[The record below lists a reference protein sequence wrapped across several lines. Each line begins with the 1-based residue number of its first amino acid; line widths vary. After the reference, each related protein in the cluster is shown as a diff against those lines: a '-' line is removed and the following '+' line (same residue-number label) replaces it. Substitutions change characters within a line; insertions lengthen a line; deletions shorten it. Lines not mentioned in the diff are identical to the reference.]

1 MPKINQKKCLRL
13 RKRLKTYKI
22 WPLVA
27 ALRRRTRRK
36 TTSRQHQAKMTS
48 PTLRSGRREKVAV
61 EDNFTTAMQE
71 AILQS
76 DLDFEQKKEVEAA
89 WQQLLNT
96 GQGSQVVMDSLDKE
110 DRKKVV
116 KLKKKLNTMTLDQF
130 NSASEQEDSPNT
142 NGEKVKEYIL

>member
-1 MPKINQKKCLRL
+1 MPKINQKRCPKL
-13 RKRLKTYKI
+13 RKRTKIYRI
-22 WPLVA
+22 WPLVVA
-27 ALRRRTRRK
+27 QRRRTRRK

-89 WQQLLNT
+89 
-96 GQGSQVVMDSLDKE
+96 
-110 DRKKVV
+110 
-116 KLKKKLNTMTLDQF
+116 
-130 NSASEQEDSPNT
+130 
-142 NGEKVKEYIL
+142 